1 MNQMYDTATTQQRE
15 TATKIISSVE
25 TSQEIELKE
34 VVKVDSRKGK
44 LSK

>member
-1 MNQMYDTATTQQRE
+1 MSDTVATQQRE
-15 TATKIISSVE
+15 TATKIISAVE